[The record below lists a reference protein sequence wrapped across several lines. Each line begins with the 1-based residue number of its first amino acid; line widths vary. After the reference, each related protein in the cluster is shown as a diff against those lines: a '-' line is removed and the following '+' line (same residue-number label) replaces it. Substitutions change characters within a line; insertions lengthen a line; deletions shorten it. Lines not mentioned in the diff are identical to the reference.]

1 MNCDEI
7 RGRLSLL
14 LYGELPFAE
23 EEAVESHLDSCQEC
37 MAALDAE
44 RSLHSALD
52 QSELEPSAALL
63 RESRLA
69 VSAAI
74 VAGGARAN
82 WWERLRANFIV
93 PSLGR
98 PLGALALIAMGFLGA
113 RFTPF
118 GNVTG
123 VGSAAMFDPNTARVR
138 YVEPG
143 PGGEIQMVVDET
155 RQRVVSGHL
164 GDAHIRGLLL
174 AAVKDPTDPG
184 LRVESVEI
192 LKSQSGISDVRTALV
207 AALQHDPNA
216 GVRLKALDGL
226 KRYASY
232 PDVRKALAQ
241 ALLTDDNPGIRTQA
255 IDLLMSAN
263 QESHLVGVF
272 QELMRKEDNDYIRL
286 RCEKALHALKAS
298 TETY

>member
-1 MNCDEI
+1 MNCNEI
-7 RGRLSLL
+7 RARLSLM

-23 EEAVESHLDSCQEC
+23 EETVESHLDSCPQC

-44 RSLHSALD
+44 RTLHAALD

-63 RESRLA
+63 RDSRLA
-69 VSAAI
+69 VAAAI
-74 VAGGARAN
+74 VSGGSRPGR
-82 WWERLRANFIV
+82 WERLRAHFIV

-98 PLGALALIAMGFLGA
+98 PLGALALIAIGFLGA
-113 RFTPF
+113 RFTPL
-118 GNVTG
+118 GNVAG
-123 VGSAAMFDPNTARVR
+123 VGSAGMFDPNTARVR

-192 LKSQSGISDVRTALV
+192 LKSQSGISDVRSALLV
-207 AALQHDPNA
+207 ALQHDPNA

-226 KRYASY
+226 KRYAAY
-232 PDVRKALAQ
+232 PDVRKALSQ
-241 ALLTDDNPGIRTQA
+241 ALLSDDNPGIRTQA